1 MSKRQIEHPR
11 VVSQAEWL
19 TARKELLKKEKE
31 LTRQKDAVSAARR
44 ELPWVRVEKEYT
56 FDAPGGKRT
65 LSDLFEGKSQLIVYH
80 FMFGPEWQE
89 GCPSCSFNMDHTD
102 GAIVHLA
109 QRDVS
114 FAAIS
119 RAPIAKIEAFKKRLG
134 WRFNWVSSYQ
144 TEFNRDYHVSFTKE
158 EMAKGKVDYNYD
170 LAEFPSEEAP
180 GVSVFYKDKNGDIF
194 HTYSAYARGT
204 ESTIGTYNYLD
215 LVPKGRDEDG
225 LGFTMAWIR
234 HHDRYSD
241 GKLADKDKPYWPAN
255 AATAS

>member
-1 MSKRQIEHPR
+1 MSKRQIEQPR

-56 FDAPGGKRT
+56 FDASGGKRT
-65 LSDLFEGKSQLIVYH
+65 LSDLFEGRSQLIIYH

-102 GAIVHLA
+102 GAIVHLG

-119 RAPIAKIEAFKKRLG
+119 RAPLAKIEAFKKRMG

-144 TEFNRDYHVSFTKE
+144 NGFNRDYHVSFTKE

-180 GVSVFYKDKNGDIF
+180 GVSVFYKDKNGEIF

-204 ESTIGTYNYLD
+204 ESTVGAYNYLD
-215 LVPKGRDEDG
+215 LAPKGRDEDA
-225 LGFTMAWIR
+225 LPFTMAWVR

-241 GKLADKDKPYWPAN
+241 GHLADKTKPYWPAN
-255 AATAS
+255 AGTAS